1 MTRASNRAPAAR
13 VGRRRARILP
23 AVARNADAHGT
34 DDYLEAVYEMHEEGA
49 EVVQARL
56 AERLGVSR
64 AAVSEKI
71 GRLARM
77 KLVHTN
83 DERVIQL
90 TAHGRAVAE
99 DAVRRHRMAERFLID
114 VLKLPWHKAHEEAER
129 FQDAISEE
137 IEQRIMALLGGPAT
151 CPHGNPIPGT
161 GATISR
167 ELRRLEDFSK
177 GDVVVLER
185 LTEDVELQ
193 TDVLRYF
200 EDHGLMPGN
209 RIRVLD
215 VAPDGTMSLD
225 VAGARSTLGPELADN
240 LWVRPAARARR
251 AKARR

>member
-1 MTRASNRAPAAR
+1 MPMGQIGRGGRGSAS
-13 VGRRRARILP
+13 GRPRILRL
-23 AVARNADAHGT
+23 VARSADAHGT

-49 EVVQARL
+49 EVLQARL

-71 GRLARM
+71 GRLSRM
-77 KLVHTN
+77 KLVHTD

-99 DAVRRHRMAERFLID
+99 DAVRRHRMTERFLID

-129 FQDAISEE
+129 FQDALSEE
-137 IEQRIMALLGGPAT
+137 VEQRIMALLGGPAT

-161 GATISR
+161 GATLSR
-167 ELRRLEDFSK
+167 DLRRLDDFAE

-193 TDVLRYF
+193 TNVLRYF
-200 EDHGLMPGN
+200 EEHGLMPGN

-215 VAPDGTMSLD
+215 VAPDGTMSLEVD
-225 VAGARSTLGPELADN
+225 GKRSTLGSELADN
-240 LWVRPAARARR
+240 LWVRPTRARR
-251 AKARR
+251 ASARR